1 MSTIDHRNTYLN
13 DLLGRLDD
21 VVDDLAELSLL
32 GLDHEEL
39 DTVLTRTCG
48 LVSQAQGLEFAAIQ
62 EAEASGL
69 SARFGNRVLTTHLA
83 KTTHQPVRAIGSDRA
98 MAIWLND
105 LPQLH
110 SALTRG
116 VLSRSHVTELKAIDS
131 HRVHTF
137 MIRDQNLL
145 VEAAHNFAWT
155 EWKQIVAYW
164 LNAADPDGELTDPT
178 DPKYGMRVRSKTNGD
193 VAVSILM
200 DPLTGEAFLTMHDA
214 EVKKLERNEREQLND
229 DPNAPVTSQTQ
240 KGLHALLRLMV
251 RGWRRE
257 DGSYPDFLVNIVMSE
272 KLAENL
278 LARIFGHINPDGSN
292 PLDIDPFELPIAWS
306 DIDGRCETIRGTPY
320 RTSFEPAFRPQGA
333 KTLTRFPIA
342 SVYAQRGRLGR
353 AGSAARG
360 ATTSTTADVDRK
372 CRRVNVS
379 TVARHRSRGSKPTTS
394 SRTRNKVQPTS
405 TTALC
410 AAAPTTK
417 PKATAS
423 GGSRR

>member
-1 MSTIDHRNTYLN
+1 MSTVDHRNTYLN

-39 DTVLTRTCG
+39 DTVLTRTCD

-62 EAEASGL
+62 EAEGSGL

-105 LPQLH
+105 LPLLH
-110 SALTRG
+110 GALTGG
-116 VLSRSHVTELKAIDS
+116 VLSRSHVAELKTIDS
-131 HRVHTF
+131 HRTHAF

-145 VEAAHNFAWT
+145 VEAAHNFEWT

-240 KGLHALLRLMV
+240 KNLHALLRLMV

-272 KLAENL
+272 KLAEDL
-278 LARIFGHINPDGSN
+278 LARMFGHINPDGSN
-292 PLDIDPFELPIAWS
+292 PLNIDPFELPIAWD
-306 DIDGRCETIRGTPY
+306 DIDGRCETIRGTPIHP
-320 RTSFEPAFRPQGA
+320 RHALGVLLAARLRRMVMSADNKVVNHGTDI
-333 KTLTRFPIA
+333 RFFTKSQINA
-342 SVYAQRGRLGR
+342 LLVQQRG
-353 AGSAARG
+353 
-360 ATTSTTADVDRK
+360 
-372 CRRVNVS
+372 
-379 TVARHRSRGSKPTTS
+379 
-394 SRTRNKVQPTS
+394 
-405 TTALC
+405 LC
-410 AAAPTTK
+410 ALGTQAPFRWLQADHIK
-417 PKATAS
+417 PAS
-423 GGSRR
+423 KLGPTDLNNGQMINGADNQAKGDSLGWD